1 MRRALEDGFDV
12 DLTAIRVHDDAQ
24 ADQLTRTL
32 GADAFASGPHL
43 FFRAGAYQ
51 PTSRGGLSLLA
62 HEVAHAVQQS
72 SGAAPDAVRER
83 EAEAAAARVSRGLPA
98 HIGAG
103 LDAVRP
109 VAGTAPRVV
118 QRHESFEHRALGDLP
133 TNDIV
138 SLTDPNRRK
147 EIVDRETQLMW
158 LWHQNPE
165 QVNEDRVKALC
176 PWIRTTR
183 LQPSNLLV
191 TYGELNA
198 LPDYMA
204 SAEAIDACPA
214 NVMLPILQVIRQESY
229 QQLNKL
235 IGADTNIQFEKAPF
249 PPSQY
254 QIDLLN
260 KIFASWGLDDLTR
273 NLGIDGIDHYT
284 GLLARNACHFS
295 PFTWHR
301 WQASYLL
308 ARGYAAQTY
317 AATNPNEK
325 ARLKHLAWLYH
336 GYADHFLQDSF
347 AAGHLINKTLAM
359 QWFIE
364 WAAGSYLPVEDWAI
378 IKNMTAAIQP
388 AFAGRQL
395 YNPAYQ
401 GPSNDP
407 QTVEEN
413 TSYDTRRAASGAV
426 A

>member
-1 MRRALEDGFDV
+1 M
-12 DLTAIRVHDDAQ
+12 
-24 ADQLTRTL
+24 
-32 GADAFASGPHL
+32 
-43 FFRAGAYQ
+43 
-51 PTSRGGLSLLA
+51 
-62 HEVAHAVQQS
+62 
-72 SGAAPDAVRER
+72 
-83 EAEAAAARVSRGLPA
+83 
-98 HIGAG
+98 
-103 LDAVRP
+103 
-109 VAGTAPRVV
+109 
-118 QRHESFEHRALGDLP
+118 
-133 TNDIV
+133 

-158 LWHQNPE
+158 LWHQKPE

-198 LPDYMA
+198 LPDYIA

-214 NVMLPILQVIRQESY
+214 DVMLPILQVIRQESY

-301 WQASYLL
+301 WQASYLM

-317 AATNPNEK
+317 AATNSNEK
-325 ARLKHLAWLYH
+325 ARLTAPGLAVPRLRGPFPAGQLRGWTP
-336 GYADHFLQDSF
+336 DQQD
-347 AAGHLINKTLAM
+347 ARHAVVHRM
-359 QWFIE
+359 
-364 WAAGSYLPVEDWAI
+364 
-378 IKNMTAAIQP
+378 
-388 AFAGRQL
+388 GR
-395 YNPAYQ
+395 
-401 GPSNDP
+401 
-407 QTVEEN
+407 
-413 TSYDTRRAASGAV
+413 RRAICRSKTGT
-426 A
+426 